1 MEERNVVRD
10 LSSRHCGENADH
22 KNIAAGVKMTERKAS
37 PYDQGMDKN
46 AANYVPITPLTF
58 IERSAYIYPD
68 RVAVIHGQ
76 RRYTWSESFNRSR
89 RLASA
94 LKQLGVGSQDTVAVV
109 LNNTPEMFEAHF
121 GVPGCGAVLNTIN
134 TRLDAEGVAFI
145 LNHGEAKVLI
155 TDREYS
161 RMMKKAIELA
171 NRPDMIVIDVD
182 DPEYTG
188 PGERVGTIE
197 YEALLA
203 TGSPEFDFEQPADEW
218 DAISLNYTSGTT
230 GNPKGVVY
238 HHRGAYLNSMSNI
251 VSWGMPPQSVYLW
264 TLPMFHCNGWCFAWT
279 MAANA
284 GVNVCLRRVDP
295 RLIFDA
301 IREHKVTHY
310 CGAPIVH
317 SMLANAPEEWRE
329 GINHKVSGLV
339 AAAPPPAAVIE
350 GMAKIGFD
358 VTHVYGL
365 TETYGPAAVCAKHDE
380 WAELSLAEQVVKNG
394 RQGVRYHAQ
403 EGITVLDPETMEPVP
418 WDNETMGE
426 IMFRGNLVMK
436 GYLKNEKASEES
448 FRGGWYHT
456 GDLAVMQPDGYVKI
470 KDRSKDV
477 IISGGENISS
487 IEVEDALYRHPA
499 VMAAAVVALP
509 DEKWGEVPCA
519 FVELRNGASATE
531 DEIRAHCR
539 EHLAGFKVPK
549 KVIFGELPKTSTGKI
564 QKFVL
569 REQARSSASFE

>member
-1 MEERNVVRD
+1 MSET
-10 LSSRHCGENADH
+10 
-22 KNIAAGVKMTERKAS
+22 KQS
-37 PYDQGMDKN
+37 PYDKGLEKN
-46 AANYVPITPLTF
+46 AANYVPLTPLTF
-58 IERSAYIYPD
+58 VERSAYVYPD
-68 RVAVIHGQ
+68 RVAVIHGK
-76 RRYTWSESFNRSR
+76 RRYSWGETYARCR
-89 RLASA
+89 RLGSA
-94 LKQLGVGSQDTVAVV
+94 LKQLGVGKGDTVAVV
-109 LNNTPEMFEAHF
+109 LNNTPEMFECHF
-121 GVPGCGAVLNTIN
+121 GVPACGAVLTTLN
-134 TRLDAEGVAFI
+134 TRLDPEAIAFI
-145 LNHGEAKVLI
+145 LNHAEARVLI

-161 RMMKKAIELA
+161 RMVKKAIELA
-171 NRPDMIVIDVD
+171 KRPDMIVIDVD
-182 DPEYTG
+182 EPEYTG
-188 PGERVGTIE
+188 PGERVGSLE
-197 YEALLA
+197 YEAFIA
-203 TGSPEFDFEQPADEW
+203 GGSPEFVFEQPADEW

-251 VSWGMPPQSVYLW
+251 ISWGMPPHSVYLW

-295 RLIFDA
+295 RLIFDM
-301 IREHKVTHY
+301 IREHGVSHY

-317 SMLANAPEEWRE
+317 SMLANAPEEWRK
-329 GINHKVSGLV
+329 GIEHKVSGLV

-350 GMAKIGFD
+350 GMARIGFD

-380 WAELSLAEQVVKNG
+380 WRNLPLAEQVTLNG

-403 EGITVLDPETMEPVP
+403 EGITVMDPENMKPVP
-418 WDNETMGE
+418 WDGETMGE

-436 GYLKNEKASEES
+436 GYLKNEAATRES
-448 FRGGWYHT
+448 FHGGWYHT

-487 IEVEDALYRHPA
+487 IEVEDALYKHPA

-519 FVELRNGASATE
+519 YVELRDGAEVTAE
-531 DEIRAHCR
+531 AIIAHCR

-549 KVIFGELPKTSTGKI
+549 KVVFCELPKTSTGKI

-569 REQARSSASFE
+569 RERARSAASFD